1 MRAIFL
7 ILIIAVVALIAAV
20 MSGLVDIDQ
29 TRPARA
35 PGVETSDG
43 KIVARP
49 GQSPEFEVRTGTVG
63 VATGNASV
71 AVPRIEIQPGNTR
84 IAVPS
89 VEVRR
94 PGDAPAA
101 PPAAPVPAPAPAG
114 NSAQ

>member
-1 MRAIFL
+1 MRAILL

-20 MSGLVDIDQ
+20 LSGLIDIDQ
-29 TRPARA
+29 TRPAMA

-49 GQSPEFEVRTGTVG
+49 GQSPEFEVKTGSIG

-71 AVPRIEIQPGNTR
+71 TVPKIEIQPSNTR
-84 IAVPS
+84 IGVPT

-94 PGDAPAA
+94 PGDAP
-101 PPAAPVPAPAPAG
+101 PAAPAPAPAA